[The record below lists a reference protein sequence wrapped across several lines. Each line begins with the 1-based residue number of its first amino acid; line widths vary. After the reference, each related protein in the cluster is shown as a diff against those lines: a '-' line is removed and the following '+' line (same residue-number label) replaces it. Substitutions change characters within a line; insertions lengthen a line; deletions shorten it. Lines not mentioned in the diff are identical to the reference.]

1 MPKSI
6 TVTQTNDLGLEIGL
20 QTVLDE
26 VADAAVAAKV
36 AHYSKDIAP
45 PKKKQQ

>member
-6 TVTQTNDLGLEIGL
+6 IVTEKNNLGLELGL

-26 VADAAVAAKV
+26 MADAAVSAKI
-36 AHYSKDIAP
+36 AHYSKDMPP
-45 PKKKQQ
+45 PKKKE

>member
-6 TVTQTNDLGLEIGL
+6 TVTGKNDLGLEIGL

-26 VADAAVAAKV
+26 MADAAVSAKI
-36 AHYSKDIAP
+36 AHYSKDIPP
-45 PKKKQQ
+45 PKKKEQ

>member
-6 TVTQTNDLGLEIGL
+6 TVTEKNDLGLELGL

-26 VADAAVAAKV
+26 TAEAAVAAKV
-36 AHYSKDIAP
+36 AHYSKDMPP
-45 PKKKQQ
+45 PKKKEQ